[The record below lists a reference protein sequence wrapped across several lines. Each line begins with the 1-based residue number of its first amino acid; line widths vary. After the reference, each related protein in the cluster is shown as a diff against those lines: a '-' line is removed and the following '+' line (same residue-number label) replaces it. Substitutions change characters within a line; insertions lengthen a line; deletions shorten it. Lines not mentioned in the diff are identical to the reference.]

1 MRNQSRSSQ
10 DAVIAEAAVTKAER
24 RHLAVASASLGPW
37 GAATTV
43 GAVGGFVSLTIDSIA
58 DGFGTMAI
66 AGAGSVALLLFFLV
80 GGVGAALGG
89 VRADRTDRTDR
100 TDHRIRLWA
109 RAHPWRVAA
118 VPAGLMVL
126 GDVVVRQAV
135 TSEAFSSSVW
145 DGVWRGFAV
154 AGVVGLVGIAGKARM
169 VGRR

>member
-1 MRNQSRSSQ
+1 MT
-10 DAVIAEAAVTKAER
+10 AEAGITKAER

-37 GAATTV
+37 GAASTV
-43 GAVGGFVSLTIDSIA
+43 GAVGGFVSLAVDSMA

-66 AGAGSVALLLFFLV
+66 AGAGSVALMLFFLV

-89 VRADRTDRTDR
+89 ARADRA
-100 TDHRIRLWA
+100 DHRIRLWA

-135 TSEAFSSSVW
+135 TSEAFFSSVG
-145 DGVWRGFAV
+145 DGVWRGVVV
-154 AGVVGLVGIAGKARM
+154 AGVVGLVGVAGKARM